1 MVRSRYEQF
10 RKSTKEKKNPSVPR
24 KDGRACSRGRKNW
37 PEQGLQTRGNSSS
50 ATLAL
55 ERKTIKRRSCSPQA
69 NENGAS
75 AEDGTRSSGPTKRQ
89 RTPQRSSFR
98 NKHRAAINKKKKQLG
113 LEGNLRNRH
122 LSKDLRNSL
131 VKIIKWGISQ
141 DELLSVAKA
150 CEVLEI
156 NPRAYYRWQCEKLEE
171 PTGGGGKNKITRLEE
186 KRIVTMAKKNPEWH
200 CRKIAYQLEKKSL
213 AFVGKSTV
221 AKVMKEHGLNHPFEQ
236 SSKPPVP
243 PPGDMLLY
251 EPWRK
256 NLIWGMDWTWVKVG
270 DKFMYLLVLLD
281 WYSRKIISWGLHHQI
296 TRFEVVSLV
305 TNAVATENIDKLPP
319 EALRPIIV
327 ADHGSANASK
337 YTKENIEILG
347 LTLWLSGIGRPT
359 GNARTERVIGT
370 LKNEEIKLQER
381 YDDEDE
387 AYEKIK
393 NKMHEYNFERPN
405 SGNGGFSPNA
415 VHVQGRYALE
425 VTRKKARQTSH
436 DRRRIYWNKETTVS

>member
-89 RTPQRSSFR
+89 RTPQRSSSR

-305 TNAVATENIDKLPP
+305 TDAVATENIDKLPP

-387 AYEKIK
+387 GSRQ
-393 NKMHEYNFERPN
+393 FFCVN
-405 SGNGGFSPNA
+405 S
-415 VHVQGRYALE
+415 
-425 VTRKKARQTSH
+425 
-436 DRRRIYWNKETTVS
+436 

>member
-10 RKSTKEKKNPSVPR
+10 RKSTKEKKNPPVSR
-24 KDGRACSRGRKNW
+24 KDGRACPRSRKDRA
-37 PEQGLQTRGNSSS
+37 EQGLQARGNSPCT
-50 ATLAL
+50 ALAL
-55 ERKTIKRRSCSPQA
+55 ERKTSKRRSRGFET
-69 NENGAS
+69 NENRTS
-75 AEDGTRSSGPTKRQ
+75 AEDSTRSSGPSERQ
-89 RTPQRSSFR
+89 RAPQGSPSR

-131 VKIIKWGISQ
+131 VKIIKWGLSQ

-156 NPRAYYRWQCEKLEE
+156 NPRAYYRWQGENLDVL
-171 PTGGGGKNKITRLEE
+171 TGGGGKNKITHLEE
-186 KRIVTMAKKNPEWH
+186 KRIVSMAKKNPEWH

-251 EPWRK
+251 EPWSK
-256 NLIWGMDWTWVKVG
+256 NLIWGMDWTWVKIG

-305 TNAVATENIDKLPP
+305 TDAVASENIDKLPAC
-319 EALRPIIV
+319 ALRPIVV

-370 LKNEEIKLQER
+370 LKNEEIKLQDR

-387 AYEKIK
+387 AHEKIK
-393 NKMHEYNFERPN
+393 NKTQEYNFERPN
-405 SGNGGFSPNA
+405 AGNGGFSPNA
-415 VHVQGRYALE
+415 VHVQGRYELE
-425 VTRKKARQTSH
+425 NRRKKARQTSH